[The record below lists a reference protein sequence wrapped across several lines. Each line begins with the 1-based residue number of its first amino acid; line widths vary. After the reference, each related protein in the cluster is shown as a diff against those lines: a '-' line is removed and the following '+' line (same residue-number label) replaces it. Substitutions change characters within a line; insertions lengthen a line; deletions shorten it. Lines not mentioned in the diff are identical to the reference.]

1 MGTRSLTRIIPRQ
14 EGLAYDKA
22 HGRAELALVNIYQQY
37 DGYPEYMAVEYAKWL
52 EGLSI
57 GNGIL
62 GNPELNE
69 FANGVGCFAAQFIK
83 HFKDRPGGLYLHP
96 VDNEE
101 GWADY
106 IYTLLPKEGEETY
119 MSIYDTVDK
128 KVIFVGKPNEVLKKY
143 NKEELV

>member
-22 HGRAELALVNIYQQY
+22 HNRAELSLVNIHQQY

-57 GNGIL
+57 GNGL
-62 GNPELNE
+62 GRDPELNKY
-69 FANGVGCFAAQFIK
+69 ANGVGCFAAQFIK

-96 VDNEE
+96 IDNEE
-101 GWADY
+101 GWVDY
-106 IYTLLPKEGEETY
+106 IYTLFPKEGEKTY
-119 MSIYDTVDK
+119 MSIYQTISKD
-128 KVIFVGKPNEVLKKY
+128 VIFVGKPAAALKKY

>member
-22 HGRAELALVNIYQQY
+22 HNRAELSLVNIYQQY

-57 GNGIL
+57 GNGL
-62 GNPELNE
+62 GRDPELNKY
-69 FANGVGCFAAQFIK
+69 ANGVGCFAAQFIK
-83 HFKDRPGGLYLHP
+83 QFKDRPGGLYLHP
-96 VDNEE
+96 IDDEE
-101 GWADY
+101 GWVDY
-106 IYTLLPKEGEETY
+106 IYTLFPKEGEETY
-119 MSIYDTVDK
+119 MSIYHTISKD
-128 KVIFVGKPNEVLKKY
+128 VIFVGKPDAVLKKY

>member
-22 HGRAELALVNIYQQY
+22 HNRAELSLVNIYQQY

-57 GNGIL
+57 GNGL
-62 GNPELNE
+62 GRDPELNKY
-69 FANGVGCFAAQFIK
+69 ANGVGCFAAQFIK
-83 HFKDRPGGLYLHP
+83 QFKDRPGGLYLHP
-96 VDNEE
+96 IDNEE
-101 GWADY
+101 GWVDY
-106 IYTLLPKEGEETY
+106 IYTLFPKEGEETY
-119 MSIYDTVDK
+119 MSIYHTISKD
-128 KVIFVGKPNEVLKKY
+128 VIFVGKPDAVLKKY